1 MKPGLDT
8 LMTEDLVLVLT
19 GSEWNQNQLG
29 FLSLDLVM
37 LNFVKPNFLSGLQ
50 VDRLDAG

>member
-1 MKPGLDT
+1 MKPGLNT
-8 LMTEDLVLVLT
+8 LTTEDLVLVLVLT
-19 GSEWNQNQLG
+19 GSDRSQNQLG

-50 VDRLDAG
+50 VD